1 MAATDPPH
9 TSMPEVPSTLRR
21 GLRAA
26 LHAADF
32 RRLWVATI
40 ASHVGTG
47 MQQVL
52 LGWLVLVMTGSD
64 SMVGIIFAVR
74 STPNLL
80 VGLGVGALTDRLD
93 RRLLMRLAGFG
104 ITLSTLAV
112 AGLLWA
118 DRLQVWQ
125 LLVYA
130 GMLGTLQAL
139 EMTAR
144 QVYVYDTLGMSGAA
158 QGIALISMAQR
169 LGSAGGALLAGVVL
183 QWWGAGTAFLIMSV
197 SAGASVG
204 VLYALRQAGVAAP
217 LWREPLGQN
226 LRAYLRTLRTN
237 QTMRSLM
244 ISTAIAE
251 ILGFSHQVMLPIL
264 AKEVLHV
271 GAAGLGVLT
280 AFRFLGGT
288 LGVVLFT
295 VLSTVRRQG
304 MLLLVVLGLFGSSE
318 MVLGYAAHFW
328 LAIVCVTFINVMAAI
343 ADVLHQTLLQYSVS
357 NEQRGRAMG
366 AWVVGVGTAPL
377 GHLQI
382 GSLAGLAGAQTAL
395 AVNGLALVVLT
406 VSLAIGLPRLRR
418 L

>member
-1 MAATDPPH
+1 M
-9 TSMPEVPSTLRR
+9 
-21 GLRAA
+21 
-26 LHAADF
+26 
-32 RRLWVATI
+32 
-40 ASHVGTG
+40 G

-52 LGWLVLVMTGSD
+52 LGWLVLAMTGSD

-74 STPNLL
+74 SAPNLV

-93 RRLLMRLAGFG
+93 RRRLMRLAGG
-104 ITLSTLAV
+104 GMTLITLVV
-112 AGLLWA
+112 AGLLST

-130 GMLGTLQAL
+130 GLLGTLQAL

-144 QVYVYDTLGMSGAA
+144 QVYVYDTLGASGAA
-158 QGIALISMAQR
+158 QGLALISMAQR
-169 LGSAGGALLAGVVL
+169 LGSAGGALLAGVIL
-183 QWWGAGTAFLIMSV
+183 QWWGAGIAFLGMSM
-197 SAGASVG
+197 SYGAGVG

-217 LWREPLGQN
+217 LWREPLRQN
-226 LRAYLRTLRTN
+226 LRAYIRALRTN

-244 ISTAIAE
+244 VSTAIAE

-264 AKEVLHV
+264 AREVLRV

-288 LGVVLFT
+288 LGVALFT

-304 MLLLVVLGLFGSSE
+304 VLLLIMLVLFGCGE
-318 MVLGYAAHFW
+318 IGLGYATHFW
-328 LAIVCVTFINVMAAI
+328 LAIACVVFINVMAAI
-343 ADVLHQTLLQYSVS
+343 TDVLHQTLLQFSVS

-377 GHLQI
+377 GHVQV
-382 GSLAGLAGAQTAL
+382 GYLAGLAGAQTAL
-395 AVNGLALVVLT
+395 AVNGLALIVLAA
-406 VSLAIGLPRLRR
+406 SLAICLPRLRR

>member
-1 MAATDPPH
+1 MAADPPH
-9 TSMPEVPSTLRR
+9 TSISAVPSTLRR

-26 LHAADF
+26 LQTVDF
-32 RRLWVATI
+32 RRLWLATVV
-40 ASHVGTG
+40 SHLGTG
-47 MQQVL
+47 IQQVL
-52 LGWLVLVMTGSD
+52 LGWLVLAMTGSD

-74 STPNLL
+74 STPNLV

-93 RRLLMRLAGFG
+93 RRLLMRLAGSG

-112 AGLLWA
+112 AGLLLA
-118 DRLQVWQ
+118 NRLQVWQ

-144 QVYVYDTLGMSGAA
+144 QVYVYDMLGMSGAA

-183 QWWGAGTAFLIMSV
+183 QWWGAGAAFLVMSV
-197 SAGASVG
+197 ISGASLG

-217 LWREPLGQN
+217 LRREPLGQN

-304 MLLLVVLGLFGSSE
+304 LLLLVVLGLFGSSE
-318 MVLGYAAHFW
+318 IVLGYTAHFW
-328 LAIVCVTFINVMAAI
+328 LAIVCVTFINIMAAI
-343 ADVLHQTLLQYSVS
+343 ADVLHQTLLQFSVS

-382 GSLAGLAGAQTAL
+382 GYMAGLTSAQIAL

-406 VSLAIGLPRLRR
+406 VCLAIGLPRLRR